1 MALGHNLFWRPYIM
15 LVKRLILAVVSI
27 AFGVIA
33 TWVITYLIGT
43 TPPEFGGTYFT
54 FTALALAIA
63 LGIWLD
69 KFMETDI
76 LPK

>member
-1 MALGHNLFWRPYIM
+1 M
-15 LVKRLILAVVSI
+15 LVKRILLIIISL
-27 AFGVIA
+27 AFGVLA
-33 TWVITYLIGT
+33 TLGIVLLIGT
-43 TPPEFGGTYFT
+43 TPAVYGSAYFF

-69 KFMETDI
+69 RFMGTQI

>member
-1 MALGHNLFWRPYIM
+1 M
-15 LVKRLILAVVSI
+15 LVKRILLVIISL
-27 AFGVIA
+27 AFGVLVTFGIVLA
-33 TWVITYLIGT
+33 IGT
-43 TPPEFGGTYFT
+43 TPQIYGLIYFS

-69 KFMETDI
+69 KFMGTEI

>member
-1 MALGHNLFWRPYIM
+1 MM
-15 LVKRLILAVVSI
+15 VKRLLLAVISI
-27 AFGVIA
+27 TIGVVV
-33 TWVITYLIGT
+33 TLGITAAIGT
-43 TPPEFGGTYFT
+43 TPGEYGGAYFT

-69 KFMETDI
+69 KFMATDI

>member
-1 MALGHNLFWRPYIM
+1 M
-15 LVKRLILAVVSI
+15 LVKRILLVIISL
-27 AFGVIA
+27 AFGVLA
-33 TWVITYLIGT
+33 TFGIVVAIGT
-43 TPPEFGGTYFT
+43 TPQIYGMIYFS

-69 KFMETDI
+69 KFMGTEI

>member
-1 MALGHNLFWRPYIM
+1 M
-15 LVKRLILAVVSI
+15 LVKRLILAGISI
-27 AFGVIA
+27 VFGVVMTI
-33 TWVITYLIGT
+33 VITEFIGT
-43 TPPEFGGTYFT
+43 TPAEYGPIYFF
-54 FTALALAIA
+54 FTALALALF

>member
-1 MALGHNLFWRPYIM
+1 MLFKRILLVLISLG
-15 LVKRLILAVVSI
+15 
-27 AFGVIA
+27 FGVVA
-33 TWVITYLIGT
+33 TLGIVLAIGT
-43 TPPEFGGTYFT
+43 TPAVYGTLYFL

-69 KFMETDI
+69 KFMGTEI

>member
-1 MALGHNLFWRPYIM
+1 M
-15 LVKRLILAVVSI
+15 LVKRILLAIISI
-27 AFGVIA
+27 AFGVVA
-33 TWVITYLIGT
+33 TVGITLLVETAPAEYGLA
-43 TPPEFGGTYFT
+43 YFT
-54 FTALALAIA
+54 FTSLALAIA

>member
-1 MALGHNLFWRPYIM
+1 M
-15 LVKRLILAVVSI
+15 LVKRILLVVISL
-27 AFGVIA
+27 AFGVLA
-33 TWVITYLIGT
+33 TFGIVVAIGT
-43 TPPEFGGTYFT
+43 TPQVYGAIYFT

-69 KFMETDI
+69 KFMGTEI